1 MRIISGKREHHSYI
15 CRFCKKVLRCAQAL
29 GGHMNIHRRDRAKA
43 INEESVV
50 VHSQSQSKSIL
61 PTYMEPQQ
69 YQSIIRHTKDDFTL
83 LDGDEESCVETSLSA
98 SIPSKRQKS
107 STIVCY
113 NFMEDIDLELRLGD
127 TSAIH

>member
-1 MRIISGKREHHSYI
+1 MRIISGKREHDSYI

-50 VHSQSQSKSIL
+50 AHSQSQSKSIL
-61 PTYMEPQQ
+61 PTYVEPQH
-69 YQSIIRHTKDDFTL
+69 YQSIICHTKDDFNL
-83 LDGDEESCVETSLSA
+83 LDEESSLSVG
-98 SIPSKRQKS
+98 IPSKRQKS
-107 STIVCY
+107 STIMYY
-113 NFMEDIDLELRLGD
+113 NFMENIDLELRLGD